1 MSERRQETEIN
12 KEKCKSKIFQYLY
25 ANQGRKEIPI
35 SDIKSG
41 IPNSI
46 VMNLPE
52 HFTDI
57 LQELIEENN
66 FFGRIEGE
74 ILILG

>member
-1 MSERRQETEIN
+1 MAGKIEIN

-25 ANQGRKEIPI
+25 ANQGKLEIPI
-35 SDIKSG
+35 NEIKSN

-46 VMNLPE
+46 IMNLPE
-52 HFTDI
+52 HFNDI

-74 ILILG
+74 LLILN